1 MAEGASQH
9 DTFKDFQE
17 LAWTMG
23 KTVAGGCGGTGRA
36 GHESLKKELESGIR
50 RECEPGRGG
59 GILRRSM

>member
-9 DTFKDFQE
+9 DTFKDFRE

-23 KTVAGGCGGTGRA
+23 KTVAGGCGGIDRA
-36 GHESLKKELESGIR
+36 GHGRLKELESGIR

-59 GILRRSM
+59 GSLRKSM